1 MTNWKQHMNKFFFL
15 FVFVISG
22 CTQKDDNDI
31 AIFNPKTGNAVNCR
45 AFVQVVIDEYRKGT
59 YSADDSFSSLERN
72 CGSNGY
78 SWKNLRE
85 K

>member
-1 MTNWKQHMNKFFFL
+1 MHKFLLFL
-15 FVFVISG
+15 LVSVSA
-22 CTQKDDNDI
+22 CSPTDDNEI
-31 AIFNPKTGNAVNCR
+31 ARFNPTTGNAVNCR

-59 YSADDSFSSLERN
+59 YTAEDSFSSLERN

>member
-1 MTNWKQHMNKFFFL
+1 MNKIFL
-15 FVFVISG
+15 LLLISISA
-22 CTQKDDNDI
+22 CSPADDNDI
-31 AIFNPKTGNAVNCR
+31 ARFNPTTGNAINCR
-45 AFVQVVIDEYRKGT
+45 AFIQFAIDEYRKGT
-59 YSADDSFSSLERN
+59 YTADDTFSSLERN

>member
-1 MTNWKQHMNKFFFL
+1 MKKLFL
-15 FVFVISG
+15 FLIVTISA
-22 CTQKDDNDI
+22 CSPTDDNDS
-31 AIFNPKTGNAVNCR
+31 AKFNPQTGNAINCR
-45 AFVQVVIDEYRKGT
+45 AFIQLAIDEYRKGT
-59 YSADDSFSSLERN
+59 YTADDTFSSLERN